1 MNKVQEAQLLLEN
14 EFFKTVFSELEE
26 LQYQRFANSNEHD
39 VQERELAFVKL
50 SALKDI
56 KAHIES
62 IAASSEIRN
71 KRWKIW

>member
-26 LQYQRFANSNEHD
+26 LQYQRFSNSNEHD
-39 VQERELAFVKL
+39 VQEREVAYAKL
-50 SALKDI
+50 SALKEI

-62 IAASSEIRN
+62 IAMSSEIRN